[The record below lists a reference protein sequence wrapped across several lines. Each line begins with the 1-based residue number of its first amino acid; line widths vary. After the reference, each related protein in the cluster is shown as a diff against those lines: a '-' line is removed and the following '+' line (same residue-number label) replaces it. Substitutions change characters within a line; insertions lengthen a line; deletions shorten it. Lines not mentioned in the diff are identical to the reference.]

1 MVASGSDSLVEAEK
15 ALKYSCDKTL
25 HLYYFILN
33 AAVALG
39 NAAEAR
45 IQTGLKKFN
54 PTPEERNPNRKF
66 ADNQVSAWLR
76 QNERFTKYCE
86 DHGLVWTEDLALV
99 IRKILTAL
107 SRKDYF
113 KEYMASETRS
123 MAEDCDLFV
132 RIFSDPELFEDN
144 EELESFLE
152 DMSLFW
158 IDDLGYVL
166 GVIVRNLETLK
177 KRGEMPFP
185 DVFLKDDD
193 REFAYELLRAAV
205 TGYHKYM
212 DIVVANTSNWDP
224 DRVVITDLTLIVQ
237 GVAEAVR
244 FSNIPLKVTMQG
256 VAEAVRFSNIP
267 LKVTINEYVDISKFY
282 STANSRVFVNGLLDR
297 ILRKMVDTGEI
308 VKTGRGLIES

>member
-1 MVASGSDSLVEAEK
+1 MINRRLIRIKVFKVLYSMVASGSDSLVEAEK

-76 QNERFTKYCE
+76 QNERFAKYCE

-99 IRKILTAL
+99 IRKILAAL
-107 SRKDYF
+107 SEKEYF
-113 KEYMASETRS
+113 REYMASQTRS
-123 MAEDCDLFV
+123 MAEDCALFV

-166 GVIVRNLETLK
+166 GVIGDSRKAEHHA
-177 KRGEMPFP
+177 FP
-185 DVFLKDDD
+185 
-193 REFAYELLRAAV
+193 R
-205 TGYHKYM
+205 
-212 DIVVANTSNWDP
+212 
-224 DRVVITDLTLIVQ
+224 RVPE
-237 GVAEAVR
+237 G
-244 FSNIPLKVTMQG
+244 
-256 VAEAVRFSNIP
+256 
-267 LKVTINEYVDISKFY
+267 
-282 STANSRVFVNGLLDR
+282 
-297 ILRKMVDTGEI
+297 
-308 VKTGRGLIES
+308 

>member
-1 MVASGSDSLVEAEK
+1 MINRRLIRIKVFKVLYSMVASGSDSLVEAEK

-33 AAVALG
+33 A
-39 NAAEAR
+39 
-45 IQTGLKKFN
+45 
-54 PTPEERNPNRKF
+54 
-66 ADNQVSAWLR
+66 VSAWLR

-107 SRKDYF
+107 SEKEYF
-113 KEYMASETRS
+113 REYMASQTRS
-123 MAEDCDLFV
+123 MAEDCALFV

-166 GVIVRNLETLK
+166 GVIVRNLEILG
-177 KRGEMPFP
+177 KRGAMPFP

-224 DRVVITDLTLIVQ
+224 DRVVITDLVMI
-237 GVAEAVR
+237 
-244 FSNIPLKVTMQG
+244 IQG

>member
-1 MVASGSDSLVEAEK
+1 M
-15 ALKYSCDKTL
+15 
-25 HLYYFILN
+25 
-33 AAVALG
+33 
-39 NAAEAR
+39 
-45 IQTGLKKFN
+45 
-54 PTPEERNPNRKF
+54 
-66 ADNQVSAWLR
+66 
-76 QNERFTKYCE
+76 
-86 DHGLVWTEDLALV
+86 WTEDLALV

-107 SRKDYF
+107 SGKDYF

-244 FSNIPLKVTMQG
+244 FSNIPLKVT
-256 VAEAVRFSNIP
+256 
-267 LKVTINEYVDISKFY
+267 INEYVDISKFY

-297 ILRKMVDTGEI
+297 ILRKMVDTGEFHI
-308 VKTGRGLIES
+308 SI